1 MRINLLFA
9 STIIASVLACGCAT
23 TTTTA
28 GSRSRT
34 ITPSGPV
41 STGTSDPGL
50 IPARTEIVIRTNETI
65 QANAPAAGKMYTAQ
79 TTRDIVDSTGR
90 VLVPNGSPV
99 ELIVVDSSG
108 GGTARTPSLAL
119 AIASMTVNGNRY
131 TVHSDTQTETGREGL
146 GRNERTAKMVGGGAL
161 LGTLIGAAAGGG
173 KGAAVG
179 AAVGAAGG
187 AAAQVLTRGKEVKVP
202 AETVMTFRL
211 DSPIRLEGFSR

>member
-1 MRINLLFA
+1 MKIDLLVA
-9 STIIASVLACGCAT
+9 STIVASLLAGGCAT
-23 TTTTA
+23 TTSGGT
-28 GSRSRT
+28 RSRT
-34 ITPSGPV
+34 APPPGPV

-50 IPARTEIVIRTNETI
+50 IPAGTEIAIRTNETI
-65 QANAPAAGKMYTAQ
+65 EANAPASGKLYAAQ
-79 TTRDIVDSTGR
+79 TARDIVDSRGR

-99 ELIVVDSSG
+99 ELVVVDSSRG
-108 GGTARTPSLAL
+108 GAAGTPSLEL

-131 TVHSDTQTETGREGL
+131 AVNSERRTETGKEGL

-173 KGAAVG
+173 KGAAIG

-187 AAAQVLTRGKEVKVP
+187 AAAQVLTRGKEVKIP